1 MTTPENDATPPT
13 EAPDGSTNITEEQ
26 KEWTEQLGD
35 GSETDAPEPTNDTD
49 TVSGGEPDDN

>member
-1 MTTPENDATPPT
+1 MSNSDNAATPPSD
-13 EAPDGSTNITEEQ
+13 APDGSTNITKEQ

-35 GSETDAPEPTNDTD
+35 GSETDSPEPTKDSD